1 MKDKGK
7 IILVSRLSTSG
18 VGKGLRNLQFVI
30 VPGIVIGIIGGILLF
45 FAAYNYYPQKNVNIN
60 LNGKC
65 YEFLD
70 EAYQKYQDLVSNRER
85 ELLKLQIASL
95 EGSNS
100 FVPIIFSGSSDD
112 VDYIIDKFDIKVTE
126 IQTLGDQNTQVDKM
140 IIKGVIN
147 NTILEQILDNISD
160 NITDTTANS
169 MPKIGILP
177 NSGISV
183 SESAKISD
191 NMDQFMI
198 SGLKEI
204 ISEKNG
210 VKETECRSTI
220 IYND

>member
-100 FVPIIFSGSSDD
+100 FVPITFSGSSDD
-112 VDYIIDKFDIKVTE
+112 VDYILDKFDIKVTE

-160 NITDTTANS
+160 NYTDTTANS

>member
-1 MKDKGK
+1 M
-7 IILVSRLSTSG
+7 VFWLSPLG
-18 VGKGLRNLQFVI
+18 VGKSLRNLQFII

-70 EAYQKYQDLVSNRER
+70 EAYQKYQYLVSLREK
-85 ELLKLQIASL
+85 ELLKLQIDSL
-95 EGSNS
+95 GESNTL
-100 FVPIIFSGSSDD
+100 VPITFSGSNNE
-112 VDYIIDKFDIKVTE
+112 VDNIIEKFDINVTE
-126 IQTLGDQNTQVDKM
+126 IQALGDQNTQVDKM

-177 NSGISV
+177 NSGISS

-191 NMDQFMI
+191 QVDQFMI

-210 VKETECRSTI
+210 VKEAECRSTI
-220 IYND
+220 MYND

>member
-70 EAYQKYQDLVSNRER
+70 EAFQKYQDLISNRER

-140 IIKGVIN
+140 IIKGAIN
-147 NTILEQILDNISD
+147 NTILEQILDNIPD
-160 NITDTTANS
+160 NFTDTAANS

-177 NSGISV
+177 NSGITV

-198 SGLKEI
+198 NGLKKI

-210 VKETECRSTI
+210 VKETECRRQ
-220 IYND
+220 

>member
-1 MKDKGK
+1 M
-7 IILVSRLSTSG
+7 VSRLSTSG
-18 VGKGLRNLQFVI
+18 VGKCEKFTIYHSAWNSNRHNWWNSS
-30 VPGIVIGIIGGILLF
+30 F

-70 EAYQKYQDLVSNRER
+70 EAYQKYQDLVSIRER
-85 ELLKLQIASL
+85 ELLKLQIESL

-100 FVPIIFSGSSDD
+100 FVPITFSGSSDE
-112 VDYIIDKFDIKVTE
+112 VDYIIDKFDINVTE
-126 IQTLGDQNTQVDKM
+126 MQTLGDQNTQVDKM

-177 NSGISV
+177 NSGISP

-191 NMDQFMI
+191 KVDQFMI

-220 IYND
+220 MYND

>member
-1 MKDKGK
+1 
-7 IILVSRLSTSG
+7 V
-18 VGKGLRNLQFVI
+18 RNLQFII

-45 FAAYNYYPQKNVNIN
+45 FAAYNYYPHKNVNIN

-70 EAYQKYQDLVSNRER
+70 EAYQKYQDLVSIRER
-85 ELLKLQIASL
+85 QLLKLQIEAL

-100 FVPIIFSGSSDD
+100 LVPITFSGSSDD
-112 VDYIIDKFDIKVTE
+112 VDYIIDKFDINVTE
-126 IQTLGDQNTQVDKM
+126 IHTLGDQNTQVDKM

-147 NTILEQILDNISD
+147 NTILEQILDDISD

-169 MPKIGILP
+169 VPKIGILP
-177 NSGISV
+177 NSGITS

-191 NMDQFMI
+191 KVDQFMI

-204 ISEKNG
+204 ISEKIG

-220 IYND
+220 MYND

>member
-1 MKDKGK
+1 M
-7 IILVSRLSTSG
+7 
-18 VGKGLRNLQFVI
+18 
-30 VPGIVIGIIGGILLF
+30 PGIVIGIIGGILLF
-45 FAAYNYYPQKNVNIN
+45 FAAYNYYPHKNVNIN

-70 EAYQKYQDLVSNRER
+70 EAYQKYQDLVSIRER
-85 ELLKLQIASL
+85 QLLKLQIEAL

-100 FVPIIFSGSSDD
+100 LVPITFSGSSED
-112 VDYIIDKFDIKVTE
+112 VDYIIDKFDINVTE
-126 IQTLGDQNTQVDKM
+126 VQTLGDQNTQVDKM
-140 IIKGVIN
+140 IIKGLIN

-177 NSGISV
+177 NSGISS

-191 NMDQFMI
+191 KVDQFMI

-220 IYND
+220 MYND